1 VLGRGQSAVVG
12 NGEYLFDCL
21 TSCQSEVKGEKGGVK
36 IDADALVFLG
46 LGGTSL
52 INANVFMEA
61 DKETLAM
68 KAWPPEI
75 RDNVDELDRCKS
87 RRRIRDE

>member
-1 VLGRGQSAVVG
+1 MLMI
-12 NGEYLFDCL
+12 LW
-21 TSCQSEVKGEKGGVK
+21 
-36 IDADALVFLG
+36 FLG

-87 RRRIRDE
+87 RRRTRDE

>member
-1 VLGRGQSAVVG
+1 MKL
-12 NGEYLFDCL
+12 C
-21 TSCQSEVKGEKGGVK
+21 
-36 IDADALVFLG
+36 IG

-61 DKETLAM
+61 DKETLQM

-75 RDNVDELDRCKS
+75 RENPSELDRCKS
-87 RRRIRDE
+87 ILPGREDEDG

>member
-1 VLGRGQSAVVG
+1 M
-12 NGEYLFDCL
+12 
-21 TSCQSEVKGEKGGVK
+21 T
-36 IDADALVFLG
+36 G

-61 DKETLAM
+61 DKETLGM

-75 RDNVDELDRCKS
+75 RENVDGLDKC
-87 RRRIRDE
+87 EC